1 MNGSRAPFAYQQPI
15 RCEFEKF
22 SCCIN
27 LHFSRLNISTLVQN
41 IYTLHKIF
49 PHITK
54 YLHSDQIF
62 PLCTKNSTPEQNI
75 STIVYKIFQLCTTK
89 KFFFTAK
96 IVDIGDFFSFKTL
109 CNDLLSFLAKFN
121 GNGQMKLTLPLPFQ

>member
-54 YLHSDQIF
+54 YLHSEQIF
-62 PLCTKNSTPEQNI
+62 PLCTKKFHTWAKYFDDCVQNI
-75 STIVYKIFQLCTTK
+75 STLHHKQILLHGQDCGYWW
-89 KFFFTAK
+89 
-96 IVDIGDFFSFKTL
+96 FFSFKTL

>member
-41 IYTLHKIF
+41 IYTLYKIF

-54 YLHSDQIF
+54 YLHS
-62 PLCTKNSTPEQNI
+62 EQNI
-75 STIVYKIFQLCTTK
+75 STVHKHIPHLSKIFRQLCTK
-89 KFFFTAK
+89 YFNSAPQRNSSSRPRLW
-96 IVDIGDFFSFKTL
+96 ILMIFSFKTL